1 MSSSDENIDLS
12 AGFPSEAEPPTYRKE
27 PAIDS
32 SKFRFGLHILRP
44 LGRRLDQE
52 SGFILQLL
60 VIFMCSASLAPS
72 LRQVMGLSSI
82 RVSQQTVQ
90 RKLVARALSEQ
101 AVPWSSAKNGAS
113 GAVQPTPKPVRALRN
128 QAREPKVQAPV
139 RVANFRGSFSG
150 VRIQQPVQV
159 SAGRKRPARTLRVV
173 RHVPKSPSPVA
184 GIRQI
189 LREDYQISRVSG
201 SYESYMR
208 WVRQTLKTYQK
219 AS

>member
-1 MSSSDENIDLS
+1 MSSSDENSDLS
-12 AGFPSEAEPPTYRKE
+12 AGFHPEAEPPTYRKE
-27 PAIDS
+27 PAINS

-82 RVSQQTVQ
+82 RISQQTVQ
-90 RKLVARALSEQ
+90 RKPVARALSEQ
-101 AVPWSSAKNGAS
+101 TVPRPSAKNGVP
-113 GAVQPTPKPVRALRN
+113 GTVKPPAKPARSLLTQALK
-128 QAREPKVQAPV
+128 PKVQAPV
-139 RVANFRGSFSG
+139 RVANLRGSFSG
-150 VRIQQPVQV
+150 AGIQQAVRVSVRQTRPVRTQRV
-159 SAGRKRPARTLRVV
+159 LSSA
-173 RHVPKSPSPVA
+173 PKSPSPVA
-184 GIRQI
+184 GIRRI